1 MDIARYQGAHLRG
14 ICHRP
19 ALSSGEL
26 LVTFPADPNETL
38 AMSQLPPL
46 PAPLVAPERNLV
58 EFTVKA
64 FVLGALL
71 SMLLAAANAYIGL
84 LVGLTVSASIPA
96 AAASMGLLR
105 LFRRSTILENNMVQ
119 TAASAGESLVAGII
133 FTIPA
138 LVMMNAWAGYEYG
151 PMVAIAV
158 LGGVLGVAFTVPLR
172 RALIVEA
179 RLKFP
184 EGVATA
190 EVLKTGGIE
199 TDRSRPSGH
208 ADDSARRSFGMLLQA
223 AGLGVLFKLLESGVG
238 LLAGGVATTRAWLG
252 GSYLFTGGITLSP
265 ALVGVGYIVG
275 LNIAMLVFLGGMIG
289 TLIGVPLN
297 WAFNSEAILTAV
309 GMNPNTDW
317 SQISSSQWGTLA
329 GQAWQDCRRIGV
341 GAMMVGGVWSLVSLL
356 GPLSA
361 GIKASLAAYK
371 ASGNGGGSI
380 LRTEFDTPITYVAA
394 VAALAVV
401 PVFFVFYLALGDYP
415 EKVMIAS
422 VMTVLM
428 LVFGFIFAS
437 VAGYMAGLVGSSNN
451 PISGVTI
458 ATVIVSAL
466 ILLQLMG
473 NEGMAATLGPI
484 AVIYLA
490 GLICSAAA
498 IAGDNMQDL
507 KCGHVLGATPW
518 RQQVFQVVGVVA
530 AALVIPFVLGVLDQG
545 YGIGRPSPI
554 NPDAQPLAA
563 PQAGLMQA
571 LASGIF
577 GAGIEWNFI
586 FMGFALAVA
595 LIILDKIQEK
605 RGSEFRFPVLAVAV
619 GVYLPLGLSVP
630 IFVGGLVA
638 HIVARKSR
646 NLPKEK
652 RSAGQ
657 GNGLLIASGLI
668 TGEALMGVLVAVVA
682 AFVMPLPLVGSFGL
696 AALLGSTA
704 MVLIVIYQYRRS
716 VIRD

>member
-1 MDIARYQGAHLRG
+1 MGQQTS
-14 ICHRP
+14 P
-19 ALSSGEL
+19 
-26 LVTFPADPNETL
+26 TT
-38 AMSQLPPL
+38 
-46 PAPLVAPERNLV
+46 PLVGPQMQLA

-64 FVLGALL
+64 LILGIIL

-138 LVMMNAWAGYEYG
+138 LVMMNAWSGYSYW
-151 PMVAIAV
+151 PMLFIGVV
-158 LGGVLGVAFTVPLR
+158 GGVLGVAFTIPLR

-179 RLKFP
+179 QLKFP
-184 EGVATA
+184 EGVATS
-190 EVLKTGGIE
+190 EVLKTGGIVTNRDAE
-199 TDRSRPSGH
+199 DVDPEAQKAARSGF
-208 ADDSARRSFGMLLQA
+208 RSLLQS
-223 AGLGVLFKLLESGVG
+223 AGIGALIKLLDSGVG
-238 LLAGGVATTRAWLG
+238 LLANGVAATQAWFK
-252 GSYLFTGGITLSP
+252 GSYLFTGNITLSP

-275 LNIAMLVFLGGMIG
+275 LNIAVLVFIGGVIG

-297 WAFNSEAILTAV
+297 WLFNNEAIMVKTGIDAAT
-309 GMNPNTDW
+309 PW
-317 SQISSSQWGTLA
+317 SELSSAQWGALA

-341 GAMMVGGVWSLVSLL
+341 GAMMVGGLWSLISLAK
-356 GPLSA
+356 PLIN
-361 GIKASLAAYK
+361 GVKASVQAYRDNK
-371 ASGNGGGSI
+371 NNRSGI
-380 LRTEFDTPITYVAA
+380 ARTEFDTPVHYVLI
-394 VAALAVV
+394 VALLSIVPLFFIFHNALAE
-401 PVFFVFYLALGDYP
+401 YP
-415 EKVMIAS
+415 DRVMIAT

-428 LVFGFIFAS
+428 LVFGFIFSS

-473 NEGMAATLGPI
+473 NEGLAATLGPI

-507 KCGHVLGATPW
+507 KCGHVVGATPW
-518 RQQVFQVVGVVA
+518 RQQVFQVIGVIA
-530 AALVIPFVLGVLDQG
+530 AATVIPLVLHVLDTG
-545 YGIGRPSPI
+545 YGIGRPSPM
-554 NPDAQPLAA
+554 NPDATPLAA

-586 FMGFALAVA
+586 FMGFGLAVA
-595 LIILDKIQEK
+595 LIILDTIQQK
-605 RGSEFRFPVLAVAV
+605 RGSSFRFPVLAVAV

-630 IFVGGLVA
+630 IFIGGLLA
-638 HIVARKSR
+638 HWVR
-646 NLPKEK
+646 K
-652 RSAGQ
+652 RSANEDEAVRQ
-657 GNGLLIASGLI
+657 RRENSGLLTASGLI
-668 TGEALMGVLVAVVA
+668 TGEALMGVLVAVIA
-682 AFVMPLPLVGSFGL
+682 AFVMPLPLIQSFALAGVL
-696 AALLGSTA
+696 GIAALLG
-704 MVLIVIYQYRRS
+704 VIVYQYRKSMRG
-716 VIRD
+716 